1 MSDAT
6 VYSGMYLR
14 QHAVSVHRKGRQGD
28 DLSLLP
34 KWHYLYPGSPDPDSL
49 LRTSR
54 HPVVTAG
61 VRYFICGF
69 VIAGGCGVLKGT
81 AGRQYGSIE
90 KNEIPSS

>member
-14 QHAVSVHRKGRQGD
+14 QHAVSVHWKGRQGD

-34 KWHYLYPGSPDPDSL
+34 KWHHLHSGTADPDGVLGNSG
-49 LRTSR
+49 

>member
-1 MSDAT
+1 MSDAA

-34 KWHYLYPGSPDPDSL
+34 KWHYLHSGAADPDGVLGNSG
-49 LRTSR
+49 
-54 HPVVTAG
+54 HPVVTAS

-69 VIAGGCGVLKGT
+69 VIAGGSGVLKGT
-81 AGRQYGSIE
+81 AGRWYGSIE

>member
-1 MSDAT
+1 MH
-6 VYSGMYLR
+6 LR
-14 QHAVSVHRKGRQGD
+14 QHAVSVHWKGRQGD

-34 KWHYLYPGSPDPDSL
+34 KWHHLHSGAADPDGVLGNSG
-49 LRTSR
+49 

-69 VIAGGCGVLKGT
+69 VIAGGSGVLKGT
-81 AGRQYGSIE
+81 AGRWYVSIE